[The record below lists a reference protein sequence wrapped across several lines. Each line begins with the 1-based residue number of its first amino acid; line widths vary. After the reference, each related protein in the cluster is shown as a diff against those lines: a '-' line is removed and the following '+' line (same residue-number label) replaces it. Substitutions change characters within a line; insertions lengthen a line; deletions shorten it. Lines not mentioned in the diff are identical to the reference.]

1 MYALHWRALRVAP
14 QQRTNPGTG
23 KRVVRLATSR
33 LTFFAGLLL
42 ILLAAPGLNLAQDTP
57 AVSSRPVQVW
67 LQRNIDDDGRDR
79 LHFIDRRS
87 GAETSI
93 DLPGERYTVLREQ
106 VLYFDL
112 ADGRVRQ
119 VTAAGAISD
128 HPFIQLPGATR
139 RVDWLVAPDNSQIAW
154 TLTEETATGQLRSFT
169 RVAASDGSGMR
180 NVLVDGPHAERHALP
195 IAFSDDGA
203 TLYMDYQPL
212 PLADAPRRQGYADLF
227 ALTLTEGF
235 ARRLPGEPGCLCGA
249 AFGANLLLRL
259 QLAEIPGGHELMLR
273 DAAGELR
280 GRIAAPALPG
290 FTQARHLLLAP
301 DGAQAL
307 YTLAQVRDAGG
318 SQQAVRSVFVLADL
332 AEGSS
337 RILGAPAADLLR
349 PLVWNREDDVVL
361 VTSADPQRD
370 GTWKLR
376 LSDGALLPVAAASWL
391 GALTA

>member
-1 MYALHWRALRVAP
+1 M
-14 QQRTNPGTG
+14 
-23 KRVVRLATSR
+23 
-33 LTFFAGLLL
+33 L
-42 ILLAAPGLNLAQDTP
+42 ILLAAPGLNLAQDRP

-67 LQRNIDDDGRDR
+67 LQRNIDDTGRDR
-79 LHFIDRRS
+79 LRFIDRRS
-87 GAETSI
+87 GADTSV

-119 VTAAGAISD
+119 VTATGAISD
-128 HPFIQLPGATR
+128 HPFIQLPGATL
-139 RVDWLVAPDNSQIAW
+139 RVDWLVAPDASQIAW
-154 TLTEETATGQLRSFT
+154 TLTEETAAGQLRSFT
-169 RVAASDGSGMR
+169 RVAASDGSGLR

-195 IAFSDDGA
+195 VAFSADGA

-212 PLADAPRRQGYADLF
+212 PLADALPRQGYADLF
-227 ALTLTEGF
+227 ALKLTEGF
-235 ARRLPGEPGCLCGA
+235 TRRLPGEPGCLCGA
-249 AFGANLLLRL
+249 AFGTDRLLRL
-259 QLAEIPGGHELMLR
+259 QLAENLGGHELVLR
-273 DAAGELR
+273 NAAGELLR
-280 GRIAAPALPG
+280 RIAAPALPG

-332 AEGSS
+332 AGGSS
-337 RILGAPAADLLR
+337 RILGAPAAELLR
-349 PLVWNREDDVVL
+349 PRVWNGEDGVVL

-376 LSDGALLPVAAASWL
+376 LSDGNLLPVAAASWL
-391 GALTA
+391 GALTG

>member
-1 MYALHWRALRVAP
+1 MRP
-14 QQRTNPGTG
+14 P
-23 KRVVRLATSR
+23 
-33 LTFFAGLLL
+33 
-42 ILLAAPGLNLAQDTP
+42 PGL
-57 AVSSRPVQVW
+57 R
-67 LQRNIDDDGRDR
+67 
-79 LHFIDRRS
+79 
-87 GAETSI
+87 
-93 DLPGERYTVLREQ
+93 
-106 VLYFDL
+106 
-112 ADGRVRQ
+112 
-119 VTAAGAISD
+119 
-128 HPFIQLPGATR
+128 
-139 RVDWLVAPDNSQIAW
+139 
-154 TLTEETATGQLRSFT
+154 
-169 RVAASDGSGMR
+169 
-180 NVLVDGPHAERHALP
+180 
-195 IAFSDDGA
+195 
-203 TLYMDYQPL
+203 
-212 PLADAPRRQGYADLF
+212 DLF

-249 AFGANLLLRL
+249 AFGADLLLRL

-337 RILGAPAADLLR
+337 RILGAPASDLLR
-349 PLVWNREDDVVL
+349 PLVWNGDDDVVL

-391 GALTA
+391 GALTG